1 MSTAARPAATASVRA
16 STVGL
21 SRRRRAAVWVLV
33 VAASLIGFVSIL
45 TVWVNRQMLDN
56 GAWTTA
62 SAKVIQD
69 PKVRSALS
77 VYLVNQLYDR
87 GNVAAQ
93 LQQQLP
99 PTLKPLAG
107 PISGALRQ
115 PAVQGVEF
123 MLSRPRIQQLWINAN
138 QVAHQ
143 RLVNVLENKT
153 GFGIATGN
161 GVVTLDLSQLIK
173 QLGQSLGLPAAAL
186 AKLPANTGK
195 ITIMRSDQLSAAQQ
209 GVQAIRV
216 LSVWLVILV
225 LALYALAIYL
235 ARGIRRET
243 LRNIGWAFVIVG
255 VLDLVVRRIV
265 GNYVIDGLTAPAY
278 RATFHDVFLIMSS
291 ILGDIGRSTILYG
304 IVLIVGA
311 VLAGPTRAAI
321 AVRRWAAPV
330 LNTRP
335 GTVWSGAAFVY
346 LLLILWGPTHALR
359 TWWGIL
365 FFGGLLALGIVVLRR
380 QTQREFPDAGLV
392 HADGGG
398 VMHHMRGLF
407 ARKGTEHNGGGSPA
421 EEIARLQQLRT
432 TGAITDE
439 EFARAKQLALS

>member
-1 MSTAARPAATASVRA
+1 VRQ
-16 STVGL
+16 STVVL

-33 VAASLIGFVSIL
+33 VSASVIGFVSIL

-77 VYLVNQLYDR
+77 AYLVNQLYDQ
-87 GNVAAQ
+87 GNVTGQ
-93 LQQQLP
+93 LKQQLP

-107 PISGALRQ
+107 PIAGALRA

-123 MLSRPRIQQLWINAN
+123 MLARPRIQQLWINAN

-173 QLGQSLGLPAAAL
+173 QVGQSLGLPAAAL
-186 AKLPANTGK
+186 ARLPATTGK
-195 ITIMRSDQLSAAQQ
+195 ITIMRSNQLSAAQK
-209 GVQAIRV
+209 GVRAIKV

-225 LALYALAIYL
+225 LALFAFAIYL

-243 LRNIGWAFVIVG
+243 LRNIGWAFVIIG

-265 GNYVIDGLTAPAY
+265 GNYVIDGLTAPTY
-278 RATFHDVFLIMSS
+278 RATFHDVFLIYSS
-291 ILGDIGRSTILYG
+291 ILGEIGRSVIFYG
-304 IVLIVGA
+304 IVVILGA

-321 AVRRWAAPV
+321 AVRRWAAPA

-335 GTVWSGAAFVY
+335 GIVWSTTGLVY
-346 LLLILWGPTHALR
+346 LLVILWGPTHALQ

-365 FFGGLLALGIVVLRR
+365 FLGGLLAFGIVLLRR
-380 QTQREFPDAGLV
+380 QTQLEFPDAGLV
-392 HADGGG
+392 PTPGGG
-398 VMHHMRGLF
+398 VMQHMRGLF
-407 ARKGTEHNGGGSPA
+407 GGKGTGRSDGRSPA

-432 TGAITDE
+432 TGAISDE